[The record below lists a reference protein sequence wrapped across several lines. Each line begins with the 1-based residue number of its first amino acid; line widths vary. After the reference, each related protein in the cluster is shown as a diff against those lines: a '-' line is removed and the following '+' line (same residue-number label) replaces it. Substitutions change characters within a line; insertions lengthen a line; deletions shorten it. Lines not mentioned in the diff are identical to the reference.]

1 MATTLEQSST
11 LSISSASNRA
21 ATAWVDRQLNP
32 ARAKAIEEHAGAS
45 FLDVGCGNGRYVLHY
60 ANTHQT
66 AGLDIQS
73 YPQWEEAEFR
83 FRTGDAAKLPYDDN
97 SFDTICCFET
107 LEHVPDPH
115 RVLQE
120 LHRVARRNVILSVP
134 NCELPPALKDS
145 RLTYFHYTDRSH
157 VNFYRKDTLSQAFT
171 VTGFANCSVTPIN
184 PCPMRPL
191 IQDLFRLPGI
201 VSKVLTRF
209 SAKDQFHMTL
219 LAVAQVSAKS

>member
-1 MATTLEQSST
+1 MTATLEQSSK
-11 LSISSASNRA
+11 LSISSASNKA

-83 FRTGDAAKLPYDDN
+83 FRTGDAAELPYDDN

-107 LEHVPDPH
+107 LEHVPDPN

-134 NCELPPALKDS
+134 NCELPAALKDS

-157 VNFYRKDTLSQAFT
+157 VNFFRKDTLAQAFRIA
-171 VTGFANCSVTPIN
+171 GFVDCTVTPIN

-191 IQDLFRLPGI
+191 IEDLFRIPRI
-201 VSKVLTRF
+201 ASKLLARF
-209 SAKDQFHMTL
+209 SAQDQFRMTL
-219 LAVAQVSAKS
+219 LAVATV